1 MVIVWSVAMMIQS
14 IESTS
19 WESAEEFCK
28 KDMVAVLL
36 IIMIFLCGW
45 LPMALLGFHTYLI
58 LTNQTTWEFNVR

>member
-1 MVIVWSVAMMIQS
+1 MMIQS

-45 LPMALLGFHTYLI
+45 LPMALGAAALAAALVYFL
-58 LTNQTTWEFNVR
+58 LT

>member
-1 MVIVWSVAMMIQS
+1 MMIQS